1 MTPQPLGQH
10 FLGDAGWRARIL
22 DQIAPSP
29 GDVWVEIGAG
39 GGEMTCELAG
49 RVKRLIAIELDA
61 RMVERLRAA
70 TEGLGTVEIV
80 SGDVL
85 ALDLVKLA
93 GPRFRVYGSLPYYIT
108 SPILRRLFSIAGHI
122 DEIDVVIQLE
132 VAQRVA
138 ARPRSRDYGWLTV
151 LAQYYTR
158 PEILLRIPP
167 GAFRPPP
174 KVESALVRFTPP
186 GEKAS
191 LGIEDEGRF
200 LQFAATCFAHKRKT
214 LVNNLKARYGADP
227 VREALAA
234 LGLEA
239 HARAEELPVAQIA
252 ALFLRL
258 HKGETPSSKTPSS

>member
-10 FLGDAGWRARIL
+10 FLADAGWRARIL
-22 DQIAPSP
+22 DEIAPAA
-29 GDVWVEIGAG
+29 DQVWVEIGAG

-49 RVKRLIAIELDA
+49 RVKRLIAIELDT

-70 TEGLGTVEIV
+70 TEGLGVEIV

-85 ALDLVKLA
+85 ALDLVRLA

-108 SPILRRLFSIAGHI
+108 SPILRRLFSLAGHI
-122 DEIDVVIQLE
+122 DRIDVVIQLE

-138 ARPRSRDYGWLTV
+138 ARPRTRDYGWLTV

-174 KVESALVRFTPP
+174 KVESALVRLTPP
-186 GEKAS
+186 GENAR
-191 LGIEDEGRF
+191 LGIADEERF
-200 LQFAATCFAHKRKT
+200 LRFAASCFAHKRKT
-214 LVNNLKARYGADP
+214 LVNNLKARYGAEA
-227 VREALAA
+227 VREALAG
-234 LGLEA
+234 LGLGA
-239 HARAEELPVAQIA
+239 HARAEELTVCEIA
-252 ALFLRL
+252 GLFRALDAR
-258 HKGETPSSKTPSS
+258 SA

>member
-10 FLGDAGWRARIL
+10 FLADAGWRARIL
-22 DQIAPSP
+22 EQLAPAADQ
-29 GDVWVEIGAG
+29 VWVEIGAG

-49 RVKRLIAIELDA
+49 RVKRLIAIELDS
-61 RMVERLRAA
+61 RMVERLRAG
-70 TEGLGTVEIV
+70 TEGLGVEIV

-122 DEIDVVIQLE
+122 EEIDVVIQLE

-138 ARPRSRDYGWLTV
+138 ARPRTRDYGWLTV

-167 GAFRPPP
+167 AAFRPPP
-174 KVESALVRFTPP
+174 KVESALVRMKPP
-186 GEKAS
+186 GEKAR

-200 LQFAATCFAHKRKT
+200 LQFAAACFAHKRKT

-234 LGLEA
+234 LGLEP

-258 HKGETPSSKTPSS
+258 NKDETPSSKTPSS